1 MFNAKHTSLIA
12 AAVALSA
19 LFAAAPAAA
28 QTKIASIKSG
38 DLIMQSPQFK
48 AGQEKMKA
56 EFDKRGKELEADAK
70 KFQDDVAK
78 FKKEADIIAP
88 TERAKR
94 EKDLGARQVDLSY
107 KQKQLAEDVQNR
119 DRQLTQEMQ
128 AKIKDVITAVAKE
141 KGYDLVVQDPV
152 YATGAVDITDDVLKK
167 LQSTK

>member
-1 MFNAKHTSLIA
+1 MSHSKHSVLIA
-12 AAVALSA
+12 AALALSS
-19 LFAAAPAAA
+19 LMVAAPAAA
-28 QTKIASIKSG
+28 QTKIAAIKSG

-56 EFDKRGKELEADAK
+56 EFDKRGKDLEADAK

-128 AKIKDVITAVAKE
+128 AKIKDVIVAVAKE
-141 KGYDLVVQDPV
+141 KGYDIVVQDPV
-152 YATGAVDITDDVLKK
+152 YAANSVDITADVLKK
-167 LQSTK
+167 LQATK